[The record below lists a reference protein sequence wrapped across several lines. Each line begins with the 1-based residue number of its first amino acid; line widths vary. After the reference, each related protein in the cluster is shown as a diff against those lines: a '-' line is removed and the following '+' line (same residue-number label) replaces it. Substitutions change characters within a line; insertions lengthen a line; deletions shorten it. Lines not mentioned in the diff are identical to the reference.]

1 MKIIIATA
9 FLGGMLGASKWI
21 DNRDK
26 RKQQKIE
33 QEQQQEQRRRE
44 REEQEE
50 QSRRERAKQEEQQKE
65 QRYRD
70 QRINEAKEIEAYMA
84 IKPLQERAKSIC
96 RKWTN
101 SSCERPD
108 DLIAFIR
115 LYALQRGAYKHPSRV
130 KVRTNQTLQDETKAV
145 HEFAKRYMDFYR
157 SKNDFLS
164 SGFCGYRAHQE
175 YKEFLTFHWAV
186 YTANKVSAELHPY
199 ERYDYGN
206 LDRATHT
213 KVYKS
218 LQHMST
224 CFVYKPDM
232 DEVFDFQHKV
242 RPHFEI
248 IHKEI
253 FKRA

>member
-1 MKIIIATA
+1 MEIIIATA

-21 DNRDK
+21 DYGDK

-33 QEQQQEQRRRE
+33 QEQQRH
-44 REEQEE
+44 
-50 QSRRERAKQEEQQKE
+50 
-65 QRYRD
+65 RD
-70 QRINEAKEIEAYMA
+70 RQINEAKEIEAYTA

-96 RKWTN
+96 QKWTN

-108 DLIAFIR
+108 DLVAFIR
-115 LYALQRGAYKHPSRV
+115 LYSLQRGAYKHPSRV
-130 KVRTNQTLQDETKAV
+130 KIFLNQTLQDETKAV

-164 SGFCGYRAHQE
+164 HDFCGYRAHDE

-186 YTANKVSAELHPY
+186 YTADNVSAELHPY
-199 ERYDYGN
+199 ERYEYGN
-206 LDRATHT
+206 RDRATHT
-213 KVYKS
+213 KVYES
-218 LQHMST
+218 LQQMST
-224 CFVYKPDM
+224 CFTYKPYM

-242 RPHFEI
+242 RPNFEI